1 MSRGARPQ
9 RPPPTLP
16 KLKRATATV
25 DPRRLLVVCC
35 EGETER
41 DYLEDYNARHRSQAV
56 VEVRVVGS
64 CGAPSSVVEAAI
76 DLCADLRAR
85 LRAGRAPSSI
95 QVSAWAVV
103 DRDEH
108 PPAVLGRARDLA
120 RSNDV
125 GLVLS
130 NPCFELWPLLHFTD
144 QRAWIHRHDCQKL
157 LCEWMPSYHHDKHP
171 YVDID
176 LLAGR
181 EAEAERRAR
190 QLQQQHEETGADDP
204 NPSTELWRLL
214 AAIRGG

>member
-1 MSRGARPQ
+1 M
-9 RPPPTLP
+9 
-16 KLKRATATV
+16 ATFEL
-25 DPRRLLVVCC
+25 RKSLVVCC
-35 EGETER
+35 EGETEKE
-41 DYLEDYNARHRSQAV
+41 YLEAYNARHRSHAV
-56 VEVRVVGS
+56 ADVRVVGS
-64 CGAPSSVVEAAI
+64 CGVPSSVVEAAI
-76 DLCADLRAR
+76 TWRAEQRAR

-130 NPCFELWPLLHFTD
+130 NPCFELWALLHLTD
-144 QRAWIHRHDCQKL
+144 QRAWIHRHDCQAL
-157 LCEWMPSYHHDKHP
+157 LTEWMPTYHHDKHP

-176 LLAGR
+176 LLAGK